1 MKIRTWSGLALLV
14 WAVLTAGGAS
24 TLEGNKTMDTNKLVR
39 TDAEWRAR
47 LSPEQYRVLR
57 QQGTER
63 AFTGKYW
70 NHFQDG
76 TYRCA
81 GCDAVLFTSG
91 AKFESHCGWPSFDRS
106 ADTNVVEFI
115 EDRSHGMVRTEVRC
129 RRCGG
134 HLGHIFDDGPT
145 ATGQRYCINSAAIT
159 FAQKADKPAAPPPPA
174 APAP

>member
-1 MKIRTWSGLALLV
+1 M
-14 WAVLTAGGAS
+14 
-24 TLEGNKTMDTNKLVR
+24 
-39 TDAEWRAR
+39 
-47 LSPEQYRVLR
+47 
-57 QQGTER
+57 
-63 AFTGKYW
+63 
-70 NHFQDG
+70 
-76 TYRCA
+76 
-81 GCDAVLFTSG
+81 LFTSG

-159 FAQKADKPAAPPPPA
+159 FAQKADKPATPPPPA

>member
-1 MKIRTWSGLALLV
+1 MNIRLWKSLALLTLV
-14 WAVLTAGGAS
+14 ALAARGAS
-24 TLEGNKTMDTNKLVR
+24 TLEGSKTMDTNKVTR
-39 TDAEWRAR
+39 SEAEWRAQ
-47 LSPEQYRVLR
+47 LTPEQYRVLR

-81 GCDAVLFTSG
+81 GCEAVLFTS
-91 AKFESHCGWPSFDRS
+91 ASKFESHCGWPSFDRS

-115 EDRSHGMVRTEVRC
+115 DDRSHGMVRTEVRC

-145 ATGQRYCINSAAIT
+145 ATGQRYCINSASIT
-159 FAQKADKPAAPPPPA
+159 FTKKAETPAKSPPPA
-174 APAP
+174 PTP